1 MSESERAAADQRRNE
16 LHRYKEDG
24 VVLLEGNCPIDL
36 LRFWEDSQ
44 QIYPLLF
51 KVALD
56 VLPVQASSVPCER
69 IFSSSKETC
78 TLRRNLLSAALL
90 EVLQVLKYLYKQER
104 LDFMSHWMCFDED
117 YSIEHATE
125 TAINE
130 LISSGKTEELV
141 GQLEVIMDL
150 SHTFPHEFQFPC
162 PVFHVVALK
171 KKLSAWRIPLFRCL
185 LIYLLLFSQLH
196 RCVRCELAGPSCI
209 RVCNSIQLGLDR
221 GYTT

>member
-1 MSESERAAADQRRNE
+1 MSESERAAADQRSVRNE
-16 LHRYKEDG
+16 LHHYKEDG
-24 VVLLEGNCPIDL
+24 VVLLEGNCLIDL

-51 KVALD
+51 KVTLD

-104 LDFMSHWMCFDED
+104 LDFMSHWMCFEED

-141 GQLEVIMDL
+141 DLLCNMD
-150 SHTFPHEFQFPC
+150 
-162 PVFHVVALK
+162 
-171 KKLSAWRIPLFRCL
+171 
-185 LIYLLLFSQLH
+185 
-196 RCVRCELAGPSCI
+196 
-209 RVCNSIQLGLDR
+209 NSR
-221 GYTT
+221 S